1 MPSSFLILLP
11 DSVLPASHP
20 TEGATFMLLT
30 RAVSTRAAEPEKQFA
45 LLTEHVHKL
54 QSFHDLSFSEIV
66 IMVERNLG
74 L

>member
-1 MPSSFLILLP
+1 
-11 DSVLPASHP
+11 
-20 TEGATFMLLT
+20 MLLT